1 MKLWTTLGTVSGAL
15 MLMAVGVRADVLLH
29 QPHDARFWSRSDL
42 GPHSTNIQRG
52 DDFKPTGPVLVE
64 SVTFWMTATWA
75 FPPDDWMVTVHRSTD
90 ESSFWEFAPEYP
102 WIYERTGPSSI
113 TDLGAWNDS
122 SEVNLYE
129 VRFDDLDW
137 YLDPADSVKGTFW
150 FSSFGLITDRAF
162 QDVGWGTAGDGAIN
176 GEYAWRRWTPWN
188 WPGWAPHLLPDGSFT
203 DFAMKI
209 EGTYIPAPSA
219 FVPFALLAFRRR
231 RRQRRR

>member
-1 MKLWTTLGTVSGAL
+1 MKLPSTCGLAIGIL

-42 GPHSTNIQRG
+42 GPHAVNVQMG

-75 FPPDDWMVTVHRSTD
+75 FPPDDWMVTVHRSVD
-90 ESSFWEFAPEYP
+90 DHPYLGFAPEYAS
-102 WIYERTGPSSI
+102 IYERIGPSSI
-113 TDLGAWNDS
+113 TDLGAWNNS

-129 VRFDDLDW
+129 VRFDDLDL

-188 WPGWAPHLLPDGSFT
+188 WPGWKPHSLPDGTRT

-209 EGTYIPAPSA
+209 EGAYIPAPGA
-219 FVPFALLAFRRR
+219 VIPFFALLALRRR
-231 RRQRRR
+231 RRRR